1 MARKVSE
8 IEKNQILEDFKKGLS
23 TKELSLKYKF
33 SIQTISKYLKNNLD
47 ASLFSKIKNKDNNR
61 IKNNSNVKENKV
73 KNTREID
80 KDNHPFFEIIPL
92 SENIEFEEQKEISSI
107 PLIDV
112 NFPEEV
118 FMIIDKKIELEIKL
132 LRDFAEW
139 QFLPEE
145 DLQRKTIRIFS
156 DPKKGKKI
164 CSSNQKLIKVPNTN
178 VFALVSDKLISK
190 GITRIIFDDL
200 LVAL

>member
-23 TKELSLKYKF
+23 IKELSLKYKF

-156 DPKKGKKI
+156 DQKKAKKI
-164 CSSNQKLIKVPNTN
+164 CASTQKLIKVPNSK